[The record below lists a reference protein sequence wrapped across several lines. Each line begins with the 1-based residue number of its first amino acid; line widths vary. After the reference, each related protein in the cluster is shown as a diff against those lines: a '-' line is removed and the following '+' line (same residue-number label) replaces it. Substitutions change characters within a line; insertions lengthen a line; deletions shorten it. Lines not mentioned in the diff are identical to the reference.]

1 MSRTPKI
8 SPALLA
14 AAIALSFLPAGCFG
28 HKKIAAAKTPD
39 SQNAEPDKILYD
51 RALNDYQHGRYTE
64 SRLALQTLI
73 NSYPDSEYLAKAKLA
88 VADSYYK
95 EGGVEGLTQAV
106 AEYKDFI
113 TFFPFLPEASYA
125 QMQVG
130 MAHYRMMGKPDRDAT
145 QAHLAEQ
152 EFQTF
157 LLTYPK
163 SPLLPT
169 AEQRLREVQEV
180 LAEADFDVAHFYYVK
195 GDYRASAA
203 RLIEVT
209 QRYPLFSQSDQALSM
224 LGEIY
229 RRAAKGAKNEQ
240 ERAKLREQSDTEYA
254 QILKEYPLS
263 SLAPE
268 AKRQLSQDGV
278 AIPKPD
284 PQAVARAEYDQKYG
298 HLHMGMFTRVMGA
311 VKSSPNVSMAARSG
325 QPDLNPPGE
334 TNAPQS
340 EAQGAESAAQ
350 NGSAVG
356 GSGGQNV
363 TIQPVTP
370 GESSSA
376 RPTGLPAVPESQDP
390 PSKSANG
397 TSANSSSTPPVAS
410 APTAAQNAP
419 RAADRAAGQPTA
431 TDAAAAAMSKSDAA
445 AATADNGKSAK
456 GKKAKAP
463 KVNGGKESSSKR
475 KKGLR
480 KLIPW

>member
-1 MSRTPKI
+1 MSRTPKR
-8 SPALLA
+8 SSVLLA
-14 AAIALSFLPAGCFG
+14 AAIAMSFLPAGCFG
-28 HKKIAAAKTPD
+28 HKKMAAKTPD

-240 ERAKLREQSDTEYA
+240 ERATLRKQSDAEYA
-254 QILKEYPLS
+254 QILKEYPISPLTG
-263 SLAPE
+263 E

-278 AIPKPD
+278 AIPKSD
-284 PQAVARAEYDQKYG
+284 PQALARAEYDQKYG
-298 HLHMGMFTRVMGA
+298 HPHIGMLTRVMGA

-325 QPDLNPPGE
+325 APDLNPPGE
-334 TNAPQS
+334 TNSPQDA
-340 EAQGAESAAQ
+340 AQGAASAAQ
-350 NGSAVG
+350 NGSTAG
-356 GSGGQNV
+356 AGSGGQNV

-376 RPTGLPAVPESQDP
+376 PPTGLPVLPAAQDP
-390 PSKSANG
+390 PSKP
-397 TSANSSSTPPVAS
+397 TSSSSAPPAAP
-410 APTAAQNAP
+410 APTAGQNSP
-419 RAADRAAGQPTA
+419 RAADRAASQPTA

-463 KVNGGKESSSKR
+463 KVSGKESSSKR

>member
-28 HKKIAAAKTPD
+28 HKKMAAKTPD

-113 TFFPFLPEASYA
+113 TFFPFLPEAAYA

-145 QAHLAEQ
+145 QARLAEQ

-163 SPLLPT
+163 SPLIST

-180 LAEADFDVAHFYYVK
+180 LAEGDFDVAHFYYVK

-263 SLAPE
+263 PLAPE
-268 AKRQLSQDGV
+268 ARRQLSQDGV
-278 AIPKPD
+278 AIPKAD
-284 PQAVARAEYDQKYG
+284 PQALARAEYDQKYG
-298 HLHMGMFTRVMGA
+298 HPHIGVLTRVMGA
-311 VKSSPNVSMAARSG
+311 VKSSPNVSMAARTG
-325 QPDLNPPGE
+325 EPDLNAPGE
-334 TNAPQS
+334 TNSQQT
-340 EAQGAESAAQ
+340 EAQGAESASQ
-350 NGSAVG
+350 TGSTAG
-356 GSGGQNV
+356 TGSGGQNV
-363 TIQPVTP
+363 TVQPVTP

-376 RPTGLPAVPESQDP
+376 PARGLPTLPTAQDP
-390 PSKSANG
+390 PSKQ
-397 TSANSSSTPPVAS
+397 ANSSSAPQATSASTPKENS
-410 APTAAQNAP
+410 P
-419 RAADRAAGQPTA
+419 RAADRAASQPTA
-431 TDAAAAAMSKSDAA
+431 TDAAAAALSKSDAA
-445 AATADNGKSAK
+445 AAAQDNGKSAK

-463 KVNGGKESSSKR
+463 KVNGSKESSSKR

>member
-1 MSRTPKI
+1 MSRTPKQY
-8 SPALLA
+8 PLLLS
-14 AAIALSFLPAGCFG
+14 AAIALSFLSAGCFG
-28 HKKIAAAKTPD
+28 HKKMAAKTPD
-39 SQNAEPDKILYD
+39 TQNAEPDKILYD

-113 TFFPFLPEASYA
+113 TFFPFLPEAAYA

-145 QAHLAEQ
+145 QGRLAEQ

-157 LLTYPK
+157 VLTYPK
-163 SPLLPT
+163 SPLIPT

-180 LAEADFDVAHFYYVK
+180 LAEGDFDIAHFYYLK

-209 QRYPLFSQSDQALSM
+209 QRYPLFSESDHALSM
-224 LGEIY
+224 LGDIY

-240 ERAKLREQSDTEYA
+240 ERARLREQSDVEYA

-263 SLAPE
+263 PLAGE

-278 AIPKPD
+278 AIPKAD
-284 PQAVARAEYDQKYG
+284 PQAMERAEYDQKYG
-298 HLHMGMFTRVMGA
+298 HQHIGMFTRVMGA
-311 VKSSPNVSMAARSG
+311 VKSSPNVSTAARTG
-325 QPDLNPPGE
+325 EPELNPPGE
-334 TNAPQS
+334 TNSPENTSAP
-340 EAQGAESAAQ
+340 GAESAAQ
-350 NGSAVG
+350 SGSTVG
-356 GSGGQNV
+356 GAGGQNV
-363 TIQPVTP
+363 TIQPVNP

-376 RPTGLPAVPESQDP
+376 PPSGSAALPKPTSAAAQDP
-390 PSKSANG
+390 PSKSAAG
-397 TSANSSSTPPVAS
+397 PQVAPARTPAQAAAS
-410 APTAAQNAP
+410 
-419 RAADRAAGQPTA
+419 QPTA

-445 AATADNGKSAK
+445 AATANNGKSKK

-463 KVNGGKESSSKR
+463 KVNHGSESSSKR